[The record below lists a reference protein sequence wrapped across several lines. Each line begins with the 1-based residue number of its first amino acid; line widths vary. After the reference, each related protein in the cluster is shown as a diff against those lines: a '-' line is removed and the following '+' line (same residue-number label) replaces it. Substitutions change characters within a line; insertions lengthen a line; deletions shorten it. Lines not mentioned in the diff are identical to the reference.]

1 MKKLSVV
8 IIARNEEA
16 NLPRCLESVR
26 WADEIIVGDSGSADR
41 TVEVARD
48 LGAKVYGYEW
58 CGFGPAKQGAVD
70 KAEGEWILS
79 LDADEE
85 VSPELA
91 SEIKAALEE
100 RTNIVGYY
108 LPRRTEFLGRWMLH
122 GGWYPDY
129 VLRLFRKSRG
139 AFTSSLVHEAVKVDG
154 PTARLRNDLL
164 HYSYPTLDRY
174 FDKFNRYTTLAAN
187 EAFNMGQRVGLIELL
202 LNPNA
207 KFIKQYILKRG
218 FLDGAKGLLLA
229 ILSSGYVSIKYAKLR
244 ELWRQKERDVN

>member
-8 IIARNEEA
+8 IIAHNEETI
-16 NLPRCLESVR
+16 LPRCLESVK

-41 TVEVARD
+41 TVEVAGSF
-48 LGAKVYGYEW
+48 GARVFRYQW
-58 CGFGPAKQGAVD
+58 HGFGPAKQSAVE

-91 SEIKAALEE
+91 GEIKAALEQN
-100 RTNIVGYY
+100 TNVVGYY

-129 VLRLFRKSRG
+129 VLRLFRKDRG
-139 AFTSSLVHEAVKVDG
+139 GFTSAVVHEGVRVDG
-154 PTARLRNDLL
+154 PTARFRNDLL
-164 HYSYPTLDRY
+164 HYSYPTLERY
-174 FDKFNRYTTLAAN
+174 FDKFNRYTSLAAN
-187 EAFNMGQRVGLIELL
+187 EAFKMGKKVTLAELVV
-202 LNPNA
+202 NPIA
-207 KFIKQYILKRG
+207 KFVKQYFLQAG
-218 FLDGAKGLLLA
+218 FLDGARGLLLA

-244 ELWRQKERDVN
+244 DFWRQKEKGVY

>member
-1 MKKLSVV
+1 MKRLSVV
-8 IIARNEEA
+8 IIAHNEET

-41 TVEVARD
+41 TLEVAGG
-48 LGAKVYGYEW
+48 LGAKVFSYEW
-58 CGFGPAKQGAVD
+58 RGFGPAKQGAID

-85 VSPELA
+85 VTPELA
-91 SEIKAALEE
+91 SEIKAAMEKS
-100 RTNIVGYY
+100 TNIVGYY

-129 VLRLFRKSRG
+129 VLRLFRKDRG
-139 AFTSSLVHEAVKVDG
+139 AFTSAIVHEEVRVAG
-154 PTARLRNDLL
+154 PTARLGNDLL

-174 FDKFNRYTTLAAN
+174 FDKFNRYTTLAAK
-187 EAFNMGQRVGLIELL
+187 EAFDMGKRVGLIELL
-202 LNPNA
+202 LNPHA
-207 KFIKQYILKRG
+207 KFVKQYILKGG

-229 ILSSGYVSIKYAKLR
+229 ILSAGYVSIKYAKLR
-244 ELWRQKERDVN
+244 DLWRQKKRDVY